1 MRMSPGV
8 RCEALVSIARG
19 HSKAGRSELFACP
32 RAQCAPMINRWSVH
46 QALLLLGLSLGVAAG
61 AVDLQPCRLK
71 GVSHEALCA
80 SVRRPLDPARPDGVS
95 IDVHF
100 AVLPALA
107 NNKLPDP
114 VFFFA
119 GGPGQSAIELAGPVA
134 AQMGRLTNRRDL
146 VFIDQRGTGRSAPL
160 RCETDEQVLRPLA
173 EQFDPQ
179 RQLAQLSAC
188 REQLQRLP

>member
-8 RCEALVSIARG
+8 RGEALASIARG
-19 HSKAGRSELFACP
+19 HSRAARSELSRRA

-107 NNKLPDP
+107 QRKLPDP

-119 GGPGQSAIELAGPVA
+119 GGPGQSAIELAGPIA
-134 AQMGRLTNRRDL
+134 AQLGRLNNRRDL

-160 RCETDEQVLRPLA
+160 RCDSDGQLLRPLV
-173 EQFDPQ
+173 EQLDPQ
-179 RQLAQLSAC
+179 LQLAQLAS
-188 REQLQRLP
+188 